1 VKAVDVLLDGLF
13 IGGGARKLQ
22 DHVLH
27 GKIAGHGA
35 QVVPG
40 RRFGTCVAGK
50 RVPATLVNGAAD
62 ESGTGLRGKKSSACQ
77 EKDRQMQ

>member
-1 VKAVDVLLDGLF
+1 MLKTRLLHPE
-13 IGGGARKLQ
+13 ILQ
-22 DHVLH
+22 AL
-27 GKIAGHGA
+27 GEAGHGA